1 MEDALADEM
10 NMRKKIKQ
18 TNDDI
23 NQIRFR
29 LHEAEEKLSKAQANS
44 DANGRT
50 AESLKLV
57 YDNAKT
63 EYEKANYTYT
73 QSSSIISFLKF
84 FISLIMRLH
93 EATIIKQIMM
103 KPKLHMILLY
113 RNSAS

>member
-1 MEDALADEM
+1 M

-73 QSSSIISFLKF
+73 QSSVYAASFLKF
-84 FISLIMRLH
+84 L
-93 EATIIKQIMM
+93 
-103 KPKLHMILLY
+103 
-113 RNSAS
+113 

>member
-1 MEDALADEM
+1 M
-10 NMRKKIKQ
+10 IF
-18 TNDDI
+18 

-73 QSSSIISFLKF
+73 QSSSICSQLSKVFYK
-84 FISLIMRLH
+84 LIMRLH